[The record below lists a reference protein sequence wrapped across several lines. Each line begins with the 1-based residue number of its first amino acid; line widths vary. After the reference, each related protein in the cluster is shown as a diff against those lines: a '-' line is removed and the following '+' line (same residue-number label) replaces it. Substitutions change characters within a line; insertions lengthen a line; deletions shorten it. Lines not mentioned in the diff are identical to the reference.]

1 MSDKRL
7 RIDTG
12 LPLHKK
18 VDLAVGALD
27 RVNVGTTTPT
37 LLVRGNELVRMTER
51 GELERVDVDSLRKLL
66 SEAAQFEREGSRD
79 NGPQPIDP
87 PADVARTI
95 IAADSSG
102 YSDLPRV
109 DRVVDVPVLDATGAL
124 VTDPGYHADSR
135 LYYRPAEGLE
145 GVKPPDDI
153 GVEEVEG
160 ATGLLLNDLLGDFG
174 FDDDASKAHALAL
187 LLLPF
192 VREYIGDGSTPLHVA
207 LAPNFGSGKTWLA
220 QACLMPGCGLVA
232 ATPNAASE
240 EEWRKRI
247 TATLLAGRPAVL
259 LDNLSGVLNTG
270 AFAAALTSGTWT
282 DRVLGESR
290 EVHLPIRNMWVATGN
305 NLGLSPELTR
315 RTVACFLDPGTVRP
329 ADRDR
334 KAFRHP
340 NLLQWAEENRREL
353 VEAAL
358 TLIEHWRLG
367 AVEAVE
373 GGYVFVRGDGGP
385 QTSQK
390 TKGSYERWAG
400 VVGGILEAAGVDG
413 FLGNEDRLA
422 AEADDES
429 HDAMIFLAAM
439 HDHDAAPFT
448 ASELVELSTLG
459 GSLQDAL
466 PTELAGLGRE
476 RLSKVLPAWLRKHKG
491 REVGG
496 YRLVND
502 GGSGKGGR
510 RRWSV
515 QRRAA

>member
-1 MSDKRL
+1 MSDGRL

-12 LPLHKK
+12 LPLHEK
-18 VDLAVGALD
+18 VDLALAALVKRNAD
-27 RVNVGTTTPT
+27 AREPT
-37 LLVRGNELVRMTER
+37 LMVRGNELVRMTER
-51 GELERVDVDSLRKLL
+51 GELERVDVDSLRRLL
-66 SEAAQFEREGSRD
+66 SEAVQFERRES
-79 NGPQPIDP
+79 PVDP
-87 PADVARTI
+87 PRDVAQTI
-95 IAADSSG
+95 VAADSSSYG
-102 YSDLPRV
+102 DLPRV
-109 DRVVDVPVLDATGAL
+109 DRIVDVPVLDVTGAL
-124 VTDPGYHADSR
+124 VTVPGYHADSR

-145 GVKPPDDI
+145 GVQPRAADTTED
-153 GVEEVEG
+153 VEW
-160 ATGLLLNDLLGDFG
+160 ATDFLLDDLLGDFG

-220 QACLMPGCGLVA
+220 QACLMPGCGLVP
-232 ATPNAASE
+232 ATPNASSDD
-240 EEWRKRI
+240 EWRKRI
-247 TATLLAGRPAVL
+247 TAMLLAGRPAIL
-259 LDNLSGVLNTG
+259 LDNLSGVLDTG

-282 DRVLGESR
+282 DRVLGKSR
-290 EVHLPIRNMWVATGN
+290 EVHLPIRSIWVATGN

-315 RTVACFLDPGTVRP
+315 RTVASFLDPGATRP

-334 KAFRHP
+334 GAFKHP

-367 AVEAVE
+367 AVEEVE
-373 GGYVFVRGDGGP
+373 GGYVFVRGEGGP

-400 VVGGILEAAGVDG
+400 VVGGILEAARVDG
-413 FLGNEDRLA
+413 FLGNEQRLV
-422 AEADDES
+422 AEADDET
-429 HDAMIFLAAM
+429 HDAMIFLAALYA
-439 HDHDAAPFT
+439 HDAASFT
-448 ASELVELSTLG
+448 AAELVELSTLG
-459 GSLQDAL
+459 GDLQDEL
-466 PTELAGLGRE
+466 PTDLAGLGRE
-476 RLSKVLPAWLRKHKG
+476 RLSKALPLWLREYKG

-502 GGSGKGGR
+502 GGSGRGGR

-515 QRRAA
+515 QQR

>member
-1 MSDKRL
+1 VSDKRV
-7 RIDTG
+7 RIDAT
-12 LPLHKK
+12 LPLHDK
-18 VDLAVGALD
+18 VDLAVAALVAANAD
-27 RVNVGTTTPT
+27 RPDPT
-37 LLVRGNELVRMTER
+37 LLVRGNELARMTER
-51 GELERVDVDSLRKLL
+51 GELERVDADSLRKLL
-66 SEAAQFEREGSRD
+66 SEAAQFEKPKAEGH
-79 NGPQPIDP
+79 QPIDP
-87 PADVARTI
+87 PRDVAQTI
-95 IAADSSG
+95 IAADSSSYG
-102 YSDLPRV
+102 DLPRV
-109 DRVVDVPVLDATGAL
+109 DRVVDVPVLDSTGAL
-124 VTDPGYHADSR
+124 VTDPGYHAASR

-145 GVKPPDDI
+145 GVKPPADI
-153 GVEEVEG
+153 GVEEVEW
-160 ATGLLLNDLLGDFG
+160 ATGLLLDDLLGDFG

-232 ATPNAASE
+232 ATPNTSSD
-240 EEWRKRI
+240 EEWRKKI

-259 LDNLSGVLNTG
+259 LDNLSGVLDTG

-290 EVHLPIRNMWVATGN
+290 EVHLPIRNIWVATGN

-315 RTVACFLDPGTVRP
+315 RTVASFLDPGSVRP

-334 KAFRHP
+334 EAFRHP
-340 NLLQWAEENRREL
+340 NLLQWAEDNRREL

-367 AVEAVE
+367 AVEVVE

-400 VVGGILEAAGVDG
+400 VVGGVLEAAGVEG

-422 AEADDES
+422 AEADDET
-429 HDAMIFLAAM
+429 HDAMVFLSAIHAQPEQPYTAA
-439 HDHDAAPFT
+439 
-448 ASELVELSTLG
+448 ELVDLATFTGPLK
-459 GSLQDAL
+459 DDL
-466 PTELAGLGRE
+466 PVDLAGLSTE
-476 RLSKVLPAWLRKHKG
+476 RLSKAMPKWLREYKG

-515 QRRAA
+515 QQRSS